1 MKKKC
6 LFVFIFLALA
16 ITILTLPT
24 LCFASEG
31 AISKINLT
39 KNAISSVLAD
49 ANSGEIVFEKNANEK
64 RPIASMTKIM
74 TLLVVYDA
82 INDGKISYDELA
94 AYNSISN
101 AQKADYNTFFNVMS
115 KYNKQQHRDYTVQLF
130 NRMSESSAY
139 SFLNFCIAVCIVD
152 GNVAYNEESFC
163 TSLCEVYLNRFYY

>member
-1 MKKKC
+1 MYAYQ
-6 LFVFIFLALA
+6 LFDK
-16 ITILTLPT
+16 ILSEAKSYYAQMGNKIIYNSANNLFGK
-24 LCFASEG
+24 LRNEGFSQDDAWRAVAGGFACV
-31 AISKINLT
+31 A
-39 KNAISSVLAD
+39 
-49 ANSGEIVFEKNANEK
+49 
-64 RPIASMTKIM
+64 
-74 TLLVVYDA
+74 Y
-82 INDGKISYDELA
+82 NDGKISYDELA